1 MMNYFVVMKHQVIIP
16 VFLSNE
22 SIRNFIPQTL
32 KIQKGD
38 TITWINTDKD
48 SHHLFFIKI
57 DPDPA
62 NIKLLHERLYLNSGE
77 VGEIMFDYNYQ
88 RIDYLCK
95 IHKGE
100 VNSIAIFTEDY
111 NNMSSTQ
118 RLRYLHK
125 MYNIT
130 IPNLSI
136 YLDGDYNKQV

>member
-1 MMNYFVVMKHQVIIP
+1 MYYFVVMKHQVIIP

-38 TITWINTDKD
+38 TIKWINTDNE
-48 SHHLFFIKI
+48 SHHLYFIKI

-62 NIKLLHERLYLNSGE
+62 NIKVLDEKLYLNSGE
-77 VGEIMFDYNYQ
+77 VGEIIFDYNYQ

-95 IHKGE
+95 IHRGE
-100 VNSIAIFTEDY
+100 VNSIVIFTEDY
-111 NNMSSTQ
+111 NNMNNTQ

-125 MYNIT
+125 IYSIKIPCQSISREIT
-130 IPNLSI
+130 
-136 YLDGDYNKQV
+136 NKQV